1 MHAEFGILRERHN
14 KLFYKSYQN
23 DKGDFHFHSQIEL
36 YFIDE
41 GEMEVVVN
49 RQRRILKGGEMSVAL
64 SFDAHA
70 YKTPES
76 SKSSVLIIPP
86 YICEEFISAI
96 RHKRVTNPFI
106 TDTDTVLKI
115 KGYYNE
121 IASGSPNDIQTLGY
135 IYVILGIVM
144 ESIGFEESDSSLE
157 PELSSELLFYL
168 NDNFKSDISL
178 DSLSHAFGYSQSY
191 LSRYFKS
198 CFGIG
203 INQYLTVI
211 RLKNAILLMH
221 EKKHN
226 ITYCAL
232 ESGFNSMRTFY
243 RAFESEFKCS
253 PRQYMEQI

>member
-1 MHAEFGILRERHN
+1 MHAHFGIERERHN
-14 KLFYKSYQN
+14 KLYYKQYEN
-23 DKGDFHFHSQIEL
+23 DKGAFHFHSQIEL

-49 RQRRILKGGEMSVAL
+49 RQRKLLKGGEMSVSL

-70 YKTPES
+70 YKTPEA

-96 RHKRVTNPFI
+96 RHKRVTSPFI
-106 TDTDTVLKI
+106 TDRDTVLKI
-115 KGYYNE
+115 KSYYNE
-121 IASGSPNDIQTLGY
+121 ILKGECNEIQQLGY

-144 ESIGFEESDSSLE
+144 ESIGFEDVESSVE
-157 PELSSELLFYL
+157 PELSSRLLFYL
-168 NDNFKSDISL
+168 NDNFKNDISL
-178 DSLSHAFGYSQSY
+178 DSLSHAFGYSKSY

-211 RLKNAILLMH
+211 RLKNATQLMH
-221 EKKHN
+221 EKKHS

-243 RAFESEFKCS
+243 RAFETEFKCS
-253 PRQYMEQI
+253 PKHYLEQI

>member
-1 MHAEFGILRERHN
+1 MHADFGIARERHN
-14 KLFYKSYQN
+14 KLYYKQYQN
-23 DKGDFHFHSQIEL
+23 DKGAFHFHSQIEL

-41 GEMEVVVN
+41 GEMEVVVG
-49 RQRRILKGGEMSVAL
+49 RQRRILKGGEMSVSL
-64 SFDAHA
+64 SYDSHA
-70 YKTPES
+70 YKTPEAS
-76 SKSSVLIIPP
+76 RSSVLIIPP

-106 TDTDTVLKI
+106 TDKDTVAKI
-115 KGYYNE
+115 KVYYNKILNEGLNE
-121 IASGSPNDIQTLGY
+121 IEQLGY

-144 ESIGFEESDSSLE
+144 DSIGFEETDSAVE
-157 PELSSELLFYL
+157 PELSSQLLFYL
-168 NDNFKSDISL
+168 NDNFKNDISL
-178 DSLSHAFGYSQSY
+178 ESLSHTFGYSQSH

-211 RLKNAILLMH
+211 RLKNVIQLMH
-221 EKKHN
+221 EKKHS

-243 RAFESEFKCS
+243 RAFENEFNCS
-253 PRQYMEQI
+253 PKHYLEQI